1 MCFDVA
7 SQSQELQQ
15 SGICARNF
23 YYIISSPYPCKIVTF
38 VIVDVSHG
46 DIKSMNFLVAR
57 DGKVGLGCVP
67 LQGGE
72 DVLALAQHKLM
83 QVIDQL
89 GVAGIPAQDL
99 IGRLFVMPVASLGQI
114 DRAVAES
121 VVTTTC
127 RLADMVSRQLQTL
140 VAVKE

>member
-23 YYIISSPYPCKIVTF
+23 YYIISFPYPCKIVTF

-57 DGKVGLGCVP
+57 DGKVGLG
-67 LQGGE
+67 
-72 DVLALAQHKLM
+72 
-83 QVIDQL
+83 
-89 GVAGIPAQDL
+89 
-99 IGRLFVMPVASLGQI
+99 
-114 DRAVAES
+114 
-121 VVTTTC
+121 
-127 RLADMVSRQLQTL
+127 
-140 VAVKE
+140 